1 MAPMPI
7 MGRENNRDAEEGRVG
22 QNMDFNHE
30 LVIPNEDL
38 PFKLFLFE
46 GKDGNYRRAKHWH
59 RSVEIFL
66 VLEGELEFFLNNSR
80 LRLKAEGREHS
91 PGPPSAECF
100 VIVNSNEIHSIEAPE
115 PNTTIVVQ
123 IPIHYFAGYLREDDY
138 AVFAKQ
144 SEAGNQKLIRLI
156 VRMFEEYRQKKFA
169 YELKV
174 HSMFLELLYLLV
186 TEFMKTE
193 ENQNSIRQKRRLDKL
208 SRITAYMKKH
218 YDEDITLES
227 VAAEFG
233 FSPTYLSRMFQKY
246 ANVGY
251 KTYLL
256 DLRTEY
262 GLREMMNTDHSLNE
276 VALNNGFPNS
286 RAYAKAFRKRY
297 GCLPGEYRRRMSG
310 NEARKCC
317 DQGK

>member
-1 MAPMPI
+1 
-7 MGRENNRDAEEGRVG
+7 
-22 QNMDFNHE
+22 MDFNHE

-46 GKDGNYRRAKHWH
+46 GKEGNYRRAKHWH
-59 RSVEIFL
+59 RSIEIFL
-66 VLEGELEFFLNNSR
+66 VLEGELEFFVNNSR
-80 LRLKAEGREHS
+80 RLLKAEDKENPLHLR
-91 PGPPSAECF
+91 SAESF

-123 IPIHYFAGYLREDDY
+123 IPIHCFAGYLRTKESPPHLRSAESDDY

-144 SEAGNQKLIRLI
+144 SESVNQKLIRLI
-156 VRMFEEYRQKKFA
+156 VRMFQEYQQKQFA

-174 HSMFLELLYLLV
+174 HSLFLELLYLLV
-186 TEFMKTE
+186 TEFMKVE
-193 ENQNSIRQKRRLDKL
+193 ENQNNIRQKRHLDKL
-208 SRITAYMKKH
+208 SRITSYMKKH
-218 YDEDITLES
+218 YHEDITLAG

-246 ANVGY
+246 ASVSY

-256 DLRTEY
+256 NLRTEY
-262 GLREMMNTDHSLNE
+262 GLREMMNTDHSLND

-286 RAYAKAFRKRY
+286 RAFAKAFSKRY
-297 GCLPGEYRRRMSG
+297 GCLPSEYRRQMSG
-310 NEARKCC
+310 N
-317 DQGK
+317 GKEE

>member
-1 MAPMPI
+1 
-7 MGRENNRDAEEGRVG
+7 
-22 QNMDFNHE
+22 MDFNHE

-66 VLEGELEFFLNNSR
+66 VLEGELKFFFNNSR
-80 LRLKAEGREHS
+80 RLLKAENKGS
-91 PGPPSAECF
+91 F

-123 IPIHYFAGYLREDDY
+123 IPIHCFAGYLREDDY

-144 SEAGNQKLIRLI
+144 SEVESPPHLRSAEGSANQKLIRLI
-156 VRMFEEYRQKKFA
+156 VRMFQEYQQKQFA

-174 HSMFLELLYLLV
+174 HSLFLELLYLLV
-186 TEFMKTE
+186 TEFMKAE
-193 ENQNSIRQKRRLDKL
+193 ENQNHIRQKRHLDKL
-208 SRITAYMKKH
+208 SRITSYMKKH
-218 YDEDITLES
+218 YHEDITLES

-246 ANVGY
+246 ASVSY

-256 DLRTEY
+256 NLRTEY
-262 GLREMMNTDHSLNE
+262 GLREMMNTDHSLND

-286 RAYAKAFRKRY
+286 RAFAKAFTKRY
-297 GCLPGEYRRRMSG
+297 GCLPGEYRRQMSG
-310 NEARKCC
+310 NRKEEY
-317 DQGK
+317 

>member
-1 MAPMPI
+1 
-7 MGRENNRDAEEGRVG
+7 
-22 QNMDFNHE
+22 MDFNHE

-66 VLEGELEFFLNNSR
+66 VLEGELEFFFNNSR
-80 LRLKAEGREHS
+80 RLLKAESKGS
-91 PGPPSAECF
+91 F

-123 IPIHYFAGYLREDDY
+123 IPIHCFAGYLREDDY

-144 SEAGNQKLIRLI
+144 SESDNQKLIRLI
-156 VRMFEEYRQKKFA
+156 VRMFQEYQQKQFA

-174 HSMFLELLYLLV
+174 HSLFLELLYLLV
-186 TEFMKTE
+186 TEFMKAE
-193 ENQNSIRQKRRLDKL
+193 ENQNNIRQKRHLDKL
-208 SRITAYMKKH
+208 SRITSYMKKH
-218 YDEDITLES
+218 YHEEITLES

-246 ANVGY
+246 ASVSY

-256 DLRTEY
+256 NLRTEY
-262 GLREMMNTDHSLNE
+262 GQREMMNTDHSLND

-286 RAYAKAFRKRY
+286 RAFAKAFSKRY
-297 GCLPGEYRRRMSG
+297 GCLPSEYRRQMSG
-310 NEARKCC
+310 NGKEEYEKTRKCY
-317 DQGK
+317 D